1 MVLASLILMTS
12 GCSDEASSGDID
24 RSTPEAV
31 VASFCEATNN
41 QDVNLFR
48 STLDLDDSGSE
59 VFLKGFEGELAAGV
73 TVEMS
78 NVEVYTVEET
88 ESQVQIKCVYDQTAY
103 LNGKVLYSGP
113 SGDNFTLVL
122 KEDGWYIAPSYSIR
136 RG

>member
-1 MVLASLILMTS
+1 M
-12 GCSDEASSGDID
+12 
-24 RSTPEAV
+24 
-31 VASFCEATNN
+31 ASFCEATNN

-48 STLDLDDSGSE
+48 RPWISMIAAE

-78 NVEVYTVEET
+78 NVEVYTVEQT